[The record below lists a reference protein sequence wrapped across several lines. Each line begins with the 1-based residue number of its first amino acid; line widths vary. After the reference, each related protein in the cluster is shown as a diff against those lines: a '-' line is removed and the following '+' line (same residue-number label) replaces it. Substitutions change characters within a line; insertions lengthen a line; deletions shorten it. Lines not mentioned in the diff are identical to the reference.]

1 MLERIPIV
9 QHTAM
14 PAACQSP
21 TPSTAKNDT
30 LAARFGAEV
39 CAAGYTSVPNLVRR
53 YWSRLGATAGDYLC
67 YETIVEFQ
75 RGDAPPQVYVPLLAA
90 ALGQPTPAGERRV
103 RQHTAHLV
111 ALGLLRVTYT
121 GRANV
126 YDFSPLYRRVAALSA
141 ATPPPAVSP
150 PSPPPTTDTPVPAPA
165 PPEAPVRAAETPRS
179 DRQDSPPYEE
189 VPTSRLVSIPPN
201 PPSTAILPTP
211 TAGSDEASSTIAAL
225 VAEIGTELDDLA
237 PRSSRTRA
245 EALRQAHALDAATFA
260 ALADQARRVVDR
272 RRRKGPP
279 LRRAMAYWFD
289 VLAALL
295 TDAGRAGDEE
305 AESTDQRVPP
315 LPDGP
320 QAVRTRERDKELS
333 AAGADA
339 SPTPASPPADLPAQQ
354 IPKDIVPAAGKT
366 PLANVGPGGELW
378 RCVVAELATV
388 MTPENYRQWIAPTTA
403 ELADDP
409 TGAGSPVLRVT
420 VPGTFHR
427 EWLERKLRCRV
438 EHALQRVEGG
448 VRTTVIF
455 VAAVS

>member
-21 TPSTAKNDT
+21 TPSTTKNDT
-30 LAARFGAEV
+30 IAARFGAEV
-39 CAAGYTSVPNLVRR
+39 CAAGHTSVPNLVRR
-53 YWSRLGATAGDYLC
+53 YWSRLGATASDYLC

-111 ALGLLRVTYT
+111 ALGLLQVTYT

-126 YDFSPLYRRVAALSA
+126 YDFSPLYRRVAELSA
-141 ATPPPAVSP
+141 ATPLHAVSP
-150 PSPPPTTDTPVPAPA
+150 AVPAPTTAA
-165 PPEAPVRAAETPRS
+165 PPEAPVRAAENPRS
-179 DRQDSPPYEE
+179 DRQDSPPYED
-189 VPTSRLVSIPPN
+189 VPTSRLVSIPPH
-201 PPSTAILPTP
+201 PPSTAMLPTP
-211 TAGSDEASSTIAAL
+211 TVSSDEASAVAAL
-225 VAEIGTELDDLA
+225 VAEIGAELDDMA

-295 TDAGRAGDEE
+295 TDAGGASDDEAE
-305 AESTDQRVPP
+305 AESTDQRGLS
-315 LPDGP
+315 LPSGP
-320 QAVRTRERDKELS
+320 RAVRTRERDKELS

-354 IPKDIVPAAGKT
+354 APEDIVPAAGET
-366 PLANVGPGGELW
+366 QLADAGPGGELW
-378 RCVVAELATV
+378 RCVAAELATV
-388 MTPENYRQWIAPTTA
+388 MTSENYSQWIVPTTA

-420 VPGTFHR
+420 VPSAFHR